1 MHGIFIK
8 LHRFF
13 IRKNRYASV
22 LGLRKFV
29 EIHTQLRHCLK
40 ILSTLVYKNRLGMS
54 IKDCF
59 YLNFRKMKKVIE
71 NKNQTSILSRHS
83 TISLTFFSAPKVS
96 PFCSR
101 EWLQPSKIP
110 PVLSGKFLAAACIL
124 DSGMYGS
131 AVPAKK
137 SPLISER

>member
-1 MHGIFIK
+1 MEDDF
-8 LHRFF
+8 
-13 IRKNRYASV
+13 
-22 LGLRKFV
+22 
-29 EIHTQLRHCLK
+29 
-40 ILSTLVYKNRLGMS
+40 
-54 IKDCF
+54 
-59 YLNFRKMKKVIE
+59 
-71 NKNQTSILSRHS
+71 QTSILSRHS
-83 TISLTFFSAPKVS
+83 MISWTFFSAPKVL

-110 PVLSGKFLAAACIL
+110 PVLSGKFLAAARIL